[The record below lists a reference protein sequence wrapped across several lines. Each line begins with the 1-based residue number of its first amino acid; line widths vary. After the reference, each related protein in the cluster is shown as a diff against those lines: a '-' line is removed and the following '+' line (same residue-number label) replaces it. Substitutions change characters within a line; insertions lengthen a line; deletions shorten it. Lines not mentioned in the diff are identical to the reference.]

1 LSATDPYALKR
12 PDVYPD
18 PVVDGRRLPVGAARR
33 FGRSA
38 QRLLVSA
45 GEREEAQLERLI
57 ATQPGPSRPNVM
69 AVISPKGGVGKTTLS
84 FLGGSLLASRLQLRV
99 VVVDANPDYGTLAAL
114 APDELRC
121 ERSVVD
127 LLDDLDQV
135 PTATQLLPYL
145 SRLAT
150 GVHLLGARG
159 DAEALAALSP
169 ERYGEL
175 VAYLS
180 TFYDL
185 VVLDCGTGVGRPL
198 ARFAVARAD
207 QITLVS
213 TPEWI
218 TSSVVLAALDELRHE
233 RTALVVNMSRL
244 DPGKQ
249 TQALEERFR
258 RERLRSP
265 VIVPYDDQLRAML
278 DSATYSLAALER
290 PTRLAIK
297 RVGLAVAERLV

>member
-1 LSATDPYALKR
+1 VAGGGGARL
-12 PDVYPD
+12 
-18 PVVDGRRLPVGAARR
+18 GRR
-33 FGRSA
+33 A
-38 QRLLVSA
+38 QGLLVSA
-45 GEREEAQLERLI
+45 GEREEADLDRLI

-69 AVISPKGGVGKTTLS
+69 AVMSPKGGVGKTTLS
-84 FLGGSLLASRLQLRV
+84 FLTGSLLANRAQTRV
-99 VVVDANPDYGTLAAL
+99 VILDANPDYGTLAAL

-121 ERSVVD
+121 ERSLAD

-135 PTATQLLPYL
+135 PTATQLLAYL
-145 SRLAT
+145 SRLPT

-159 DAEALAALSP
+159 DAETLASITP

-185 VVLDCGTGVGRPL
+185 VVLDCGTGIGRPL
-198 ARFAVARAD
+198 ARFAVERAD

-213 TPEWI
+213 TPEWV

-233 RTALVVNMSRL
+233 RTTLVVNMSHLR
-244 DPGKQ
+244 PGKQ
-249 TQALEERFR
+249 TQALEDRFR
-258 RERLRSP
+258 RERLHSP
-265 VIVPYDDQLRAML
+265 VIVPYDRQLGAML
-278 DSATYSLAALER
+278 DSATYTLEALER

-297 RVGLAVAERLV
+297 RAGLAAAERLV

>member
-1 LSATDPYALKR
+1 MAGGGGARL
-12 PDVYPD
+12 
-18 PVVDGRRLPVGAARR
+18 GRR
-33 FGRSA
+33 A
-38 QRLLVSA
+38 QGLLVSA
-45 GEREEAQLERLI
+45 GEREEADLDRLI

-69 AVISPKGGVGKTTLS
+69 AVMSPKGGVGKTTLS
-84 FLGGSLLASRLQLRV
+84 FLTGSLLANRAQTRV
-99 VVVDANPDYGTLAAL
+99 VILDANPDYGTLAAL

-121 ERSVVD
+121 ERSLAD

-135 PTATQLLPYL
+135 PTATQLLAYL
-145 SRLAT
+145 SRLPT

-159 DAEALAALSP
+159 DAETLASITP

-185 VVLDCGTGVGRPL
+185 VVLDCGTGIGRPL
-198 ARFAVARAD
+198 ARFAVERAD

-213 TPEWI
+213 TPEWV

-233 RTALVVNMSRL
+233 RTTLVVNMSHLR
-244 DPGKQ
+244 PGKQ
-249 TQALEERFR
+249 TQALEDRFR
-258 RERLRSP
+258 RERLHSP
-265 VIVPYDDQLRAML
+265 VIVPYDRQLGAML
-278 DSATYSLAALER
+278 DSATYTLEALER

-297 RVGLAVAERLV
+297 RAGLAAAERLV

>member
-1 LSATDPYALKR
+1 MKEASRALKR
-12 PDVYPD
+12 RDVHPGA
-18 PVVDGRRLPVGAARR
+18 VVDGRTVAGGGGARLGRR
-33 FGRSA
+33 A
-38 QRLLVSA
+38 QGLLVSA
-45 GEREEAQLERLI
+45 GEREEADLDRLI

-69 AVISPKGGVGKTTLS
+69 AVMSPKGGVGKTTLS
-84 FLGGSLLASRLQLRV
+84 FLTGSLLANRAQTRV
-99 VVVDANPDYGTLAAL
+99 VILDANPDYGTLAAL

-121 ERSVVD
+121 ERSLAD

-135 PTATQLLPYL
+135 PTATQLLAYL
-145 SRLAT
+145 SRLPT

-159 DAEALAALSP
+159 DAETLASITP

-185 VVLDCGTGVGRPL
+185 VVLDCGTGIGRPL
-198 ARFAVARAD
+198 ARFAVERAD

-213 TPEWI
+213 TPEWV

-233 RTALVVNMSRL
+233 RTTLVVNMSHLR
-244 DPGKQ
+244 PGKQ
-249 TQALEERFR
+249 TQALEDRFR
-258 RERLRSP
+258 RERLHSP
-265 VIVPYDDQLRAML
+265 VIVPYDRQLGAML
-278 DSATYSLAALER
+278 DSATYTLEALER

-297 RVGLAVAERLV
+297 RAGLAAAERLV

>member
-1 LSATDPYALKR
+1 VSATHRRALKR
-12 PDVYPD
+12 RDVHPGA
-18 PVVDGRRLPVGAARR
+18 VVDGRPLRPGVGTRLGRR
-33 FGRSA
+33 A
-38 QRLLVSA
+38 QGLLVSA
-45 GEREEAQLERLI
+45 GERAEADLDRLI
-57 ATQPGPSRPNVM
+57 AAQPGPSRPNVM

-84 FLGGSLLASRLQLRV
+84 FLIGSLLASRSQTRV
-99 VVVDANPDYGTLAAL
+99 VILDANPDYGTLAAL

-121 ERSVVD
+121 ERSVAD
-127 LLDDLDQV
+127 LLDDLDHV
-135 PTATQLLPYL
+135 ATATQLLTYL
-145 SRLAT
+145 SRLPT

-159 DAEALAALSP
+159 DAEAIASLTP

-180 TFYDL
+180 IFYDL

-198 ARFAVARAD
+198 ARFAVERAD

-213 TPEWI
+213 TPGWV

-233 RTALVVNMSRL
+233 RTNLVVNMSHLR
-244 DPGKQ
+244 PGRETK
-249 TQALEERFR
+249 ALEERFR

-265 VIVPYDDQLRAML
+265 VIVPHDDQLAAML
-278 DSATYSLAALER
+278 DSATYTLEALER

-297 RVGLAVAERLV
+297 RAGLAAAERLV